1 MHEIKLDFGELFQ
14 KPNYN
19 CLLSLKVPL
28 DKMGKYP
35 IHMVLNVDCG
45 RISHKGNS
53 TSCNLVTAFCKF
65 CKMGARK
72 IYSTVGH
79 PRFVIMQSQS
89 HLLFKGTSI
98 ISTTT
103 ATVSI
108 VEDTES
114 AELGWL
120 FILRLLPV
128 LLLVPSRCLYEEL
141 VTAGLE

>member
-1 MHEIKLDFGELFQ
+1 
-14 KPNYN
+14 
-19 CLLSLKVPL
+19 
-28 DKMGKYP
+28 
-35 IHMVLNVDCG
+35 
-45 RISHKGNS
+45 
-53 TSCNLVTAFCKF
+53 
-65 CKMGARK
+65 
-72 IYSTVGH
+72 
-79 PRFVIMQSQS
+79 MQSQS

-98 ISTTT
+98 TSTT